1 MGEPLVGVLALQGAF
16 EEHAVALQKTGR
28 PVRVELVR
36 TAEEVSR
43 CDALVLPGGEST
55 AMRKIGVDSEDD
67 ILGILSNAVRRIPVF
82 GTCAG
87 CILLAGQV
95 ALDVDPDAPS
105 AAEWSPG
112 ILTKDEGA
120 DVPMPISVCRN
131 FFGRQL
137 ASFETTV
144 EGEGAFADFCGVFI
158 RAPGIMLPGEAK
170 VLATIKHPKSEKPHI
185 VAVEQGDRLACTFHP
200 ELTDDTRI
208 HAYFLDKVLARAS
221 K

>member
-1 MGEPLVGVLALQGAF
+1 MEPLVGVLALQGAF
-16 EEHAVALQKTGR
+16 EEHANLLRSTGR

-55 AMRKIGVDSEDD
+55 AMRTIGEGSDD
-67 ILGILSNAVRRIPVF
+67 DLLTALNTAVRRVPVF

-87 CILLAGQV
+87 CILLAGKV
-95 ALDVDPDAPS
+95 AMDVDPDAPS
-105 AAEWSPG
+105 SAEWSPG
-112 ILTKDEGA
+112 ILSQEKGA
-120 DVPMPISVCRN
+120 DAPLSISVCRN

-137 ASFETTV
+137 SSFEAKV

-170 VLATIKHPKSEKPHI
+170 VLATVKHPKSDRPLI
-185 VAVEQGDRLACTFHP
+185 VAVEQGDRLATTFHP

-208 HAYFLDKVLARAS
+208 HAYFLDKVLSRKS
-221 K
+221 